1 MKQYKDVKFDTVTI
15 RMPGDLSIKLEAEAF
30 MRNTTKAEL
39 VRQAVDAYLNG
50 KASPAREKSARYASG
65 RKG

>member
-1 MKQYKDVKFDTVTI
+1 MKQYKDVKFDTVTV

-39 VRQAVDAYLNG
+39 VRLAVDAYLNG
-50 KASPAREKSARYASG
+50 TKPPRKAGS
-65 RKG
+65 

>member
-1 MKQYKDVKFDTVTI
+1 MKQYKDVKFDTVTV

-39 VRQAVDAYLNG
+39 VRQAVDAYINDPKPPR
-50 KASPAREKSARYASG
+50 KAGS
-65 RKG
+65 

>member
-1 MKQYKDVKFDTVTI
+1 MKQYKDVKFDTVTV

-39 VRQAVDAYLNG
+39 VRQAVDAYLNDT
-50 KASPAREKSARYASG
+50 KPPRKSGS
-65 RKG
+65 

>member
-1 MKQYKDVKFDTVTI
+1 MKQYKDVKFDTVTV

-39 VRQAVDAYLNG
+39 VRQAVDTYLNG
-50 KASPAREKSARYASG
+50 TKHPRKAGS
-65 RKG
+65 

>member
-1 MKQYKDVKFDTVTI
+1 MKQYKDVKFYTVTV

-50 KASPAREKSARYASG
+50 TKPPRKAGS
-65 RKG
+65 

>member
-1 MKQYKDVKFDTVTI
+1 MKQYKDVKFDTVTV

-39 VRQAVDAYLNG
+39 VRQAVDAYLNDTKPPR
-50 KASPAREKSARYASG
+50 KAGS
-65 RKG
+65 

>member
-1 MKQYKDVKFDTVTI
+1 MKQYKDVKFDTVTV

-50 KASPAREKSARYASG
+50 TKPPRKAGS
-65 RKG
+65 